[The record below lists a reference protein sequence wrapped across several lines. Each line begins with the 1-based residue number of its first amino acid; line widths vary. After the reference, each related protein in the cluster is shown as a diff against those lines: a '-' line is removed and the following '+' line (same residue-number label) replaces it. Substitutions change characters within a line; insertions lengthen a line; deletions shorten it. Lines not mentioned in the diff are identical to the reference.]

1 MNCCSFFFLAVE
13 EILEHF
19 YDRFIKEIDA
29 KAIMYDLE
37 HEKIIGRNEVTTIS
51 QNNNPRQ
58 NSQFLYGY
66 LRRTCDKDPFMTVC
80 DIIIAVEGNSRM
92 NNLGEDMKTML
103 ESELYVQV

>member
-37 HEKIIGRNEVTTIS
+37 HEKIIGANEVTTIS
-51 QNNNPRQ
+51 QSNNSRY
-58 NSQFLYGY
+58 NSQFLYDH
-66 LRRTCDKDPFMTVC
+66 LLSKCDKDSFMKVC
-80 DIIIAVEGNSRM
+80 DKIMAVEGNPRM
-92 NNLGEDMKTML
+92 RKLGEDMKSML
-103 ESELYVQV
+103 ASELYVQV